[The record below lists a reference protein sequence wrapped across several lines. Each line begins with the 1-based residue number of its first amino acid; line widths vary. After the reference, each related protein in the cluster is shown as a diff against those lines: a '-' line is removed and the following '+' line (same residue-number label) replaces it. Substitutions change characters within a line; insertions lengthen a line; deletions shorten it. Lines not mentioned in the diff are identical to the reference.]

1 MSFAGVLVCG
11 IAVGMFKYASFG
23 VDPFQTLMS
32 GLSACI
38 PISFGTLYVIVNVFL
53 LSVSLIFDR
62 SRIGIATFINLFL
75 LGYIIDGSLRVL
87 KMLEET
93 PSVFVRVMILF
104 AGIVLLCLSSAFYF
118 TADLGVSTYDAV
130 SLILADR
137 FRSIPFS
144 VWRIVT
150 DVFCVLCGM
159 ALCFRAGYTL
169 KELGTV
175 IGPGTVLTAFFM
187 GPLIQWFRIHVSEP
201 FLLKSQ

>member
-87 KMLEET
+87 KTLDARSQKRLDILLLVVDHFLEL
-93 PSVFVRVMILF
+93 ID
-104 AGIVLLCLSSAFYF
+104 G
-118 TADLGVSTYDAV
+118 YDARLSCIIQIRKYLV
-130 SLILADR
+130 QRHLRPKKEEI
-137 FRSIPFS
+137 
-144 VWRIVT
+144 T
-150 DVFCVLCGM
+150 DY
-159 ALCFRAGYTL
+159 AR
-169 KELGTV
+169 
-175 IGPGTVLTAFFM
+175 
-187 GPLIQWFRIHVSEP
+187 
-201 FLLKSQ
+201 